1 MPGGRDWQRLLLGVL
16 ERLSGLGGRPDDSR
30 DDRLRHGTLIFASLL
45 IVLLSA
51 IRVGTYLAFGYAR
64 SAAIPAL
71 YQLVTLVGLAVLAR
85 TRRFD
90 VFRTTQLLVMLVLP
104 ALLQASLGGFV
115 ASSGIV
121 LWAIFI
127 PLAALALLGTRRSL
141 PWLVA
146 FLVEVAVLALL
157 DPALAREPA
166 VLPAGFVTSF
176 FVLNITGVTVSAYVM
191 LAYFVEQRARAHRAL
206 EAERERSERL
216 LLNVLPQPIAERLK
230 QETGVIAEHYDS
242 VSVLFA
248 DLVGFTERATV
259 MAPDQLVAL
268 LDRIFSAFDR
278 LVDAEGLEKIKTIG
292 DAYMVAGGLP
302 AMRPDHAQAMARTA
316 LAMRDEIAM
325 MARQPDHGWLDVRV
339 GMDTGP
345 VVAGVIGRR
354 KFIYDLWGDTVNT
367 ASRMESHGLPGEVH
381 ITERVAAALGPEF
394 VARPRGTID
403 VKGKGPMVTYL
414 LGSRAEDR
422 PHLLSPGAW
431 ATGERIE
438 SSPRNGPGLTEA
450 EGRPDQ

>member
-1 MPGGRDWQRLLLGVL
+1 MRTPLTPLAVGTHILGGSGRRLWQRRVVGMLD
-16 ERLSGLGGRPDDSR
+16 RLSDLGARPDDSH
-30 DDRLRHGTLIFASLL
+30 DERLRFGTLIFASVL
-45 IVLLSA
+45 IAVISVIWVA
-51 IRVGTYLAFGYAR
+51 TYLAFGYPR
-64 SAAIPAL
+64 SAAIPAV
-71 YQLVTLVGLAVLAR
+71 YQLTTVVGLVVLAR

-115 ASSGIV
+115 ASSGMV

-127 PLAALALLGTRRSL
+127 PLAALALLGIRRSL
-141 PWLVA
+141 PWLAA
-146 FLVEVAVLALL
+146 FFVELAVLALL
-157 DPALAREPA
+157 DPVLARDPA
-166 VLPAGFVTSF
+166 DLPQGFMISF
-176 FVLNITGVTVSAYVM
+176 FVLNIIGVTVSAYVM

-230 QETGVIAEHYDS
+230 RGTEVIAESYDA

-248 DLVGFTERATV
+248 DMVGCTERATV
-259 MAPDQLVAL
+259 MAPDEVVVL

-278 LVDAEGLEKIKTIG
+278 LVDAEGVEKIKTIG

-302 AMRPDHAQAMARTA
+302 EVRADHVQAVARTA
-316 LAMRDEIAM
+316 LAMRDEIAVVG
-325 MARQPDHGWLDVRV
+325 QQTGQGWLDVRIGV
-339 GMDTGP
+339 DTGP

-367 ASRMESHGLPGEVH
+367 ASRMESHGLRGEIQ

-394 VARPRGTID
+394 GVRPRGTIE

-414 LGSRAEDR
+414 LDR
-422 PHLLSPGAW
+422 PSAVP
-431 ATGERIE
+431 
-438 SSPRNGPGLTEA
+438 
-450 EGRPDQ
+450 